1 MAKIKTSETKE
12 VMRSQLSLNPYNPKV
27 HSDKQ
32 VDGQRKNIKAFGY
45 LGGIVWNRRTGNLID
60 GHRRVKALDLLNK
73 YDGTNDYPVK
83 VEVVDFDE
91 KAEKEQ
97 MTYMALGSTRPD
109 YEMIADYLPDIDAN
123 LAGIEPYDLAQI
135 ESFLP
140 QEPVVVEAMDDLI
153 VTPEVTQERRTVA
166 KEQRKEYREK
176 TIEEQRDIEAYITIS
191 FASMDEKRMFC
202 DITGIRESDKF
213 ISGSEI
219 INMIQ

>member
-1 MAKIKTSETKE
+1 MTKIKTSETKE
-12 VMRSQLSLNPYNPKV
+12 VMRSELRLNPYNPKK

-45 LGGIVWNRRTGNLID
+45 LGGIVWNQRTGNLID

-91 KAEKEQ
+91 KQELEQ

-109 YEMIADYLPDIDAN
+109 YQMIADYLPDIDAN

-140 QEPVVVEAMDDLI
+140 QEPVVVEAVDDLI
-153 VTPEVTQERRTVA
+153 TPEVTMERRAVA
-166 KEQRKEYREK
+166 KEQRRENN
-176 TIEEQRDIEAYITIS
+176 ERAVQEQRDIEAYITIS
-191 FASMDEKRMFC
+191 FKDAEEKRMFC
-202 DITGIRESDKF
+202 DITGIRENDKF

-219 INMIQ
+219 IEMIQ

>member
-1 MAKIKTSETKE
+1 MAKVKTSETKE
-12 VMRSQLSLNPYNPKV
+12 VMRSQLSLNPYNPKK

-45 LGGIVWNRRTGNLID
+45 LGGIVWNQRTGNLID

-109 YEMIADYLPDIDAN
+109 YQMIADYLPDIDVN

-153 VTPEVTQERRTVA
+153 VTPEVTQERRVVA
-166 KEQRKEYREK
+166 KEQRKEYREQ
-176 TIEEQRDIEAYITIS
+176 TMEEQRDIDAYITIS

-219 INMIQ
+219 IGMIQ

>member
-1 MAKIKTSETKE
+1 M
-12 VMRSQLSLNPYNPKV
+12 
-27 HSDKQ
+27 
-32 VDGQRKNIKAFGY
+32 
-45 LGGIVWNRRTGNLID
+45 
-60 GHRRVKALDLLNK
+60 
-73 YDGTNDYPVK
+73 K

-109 YEMIADYLPDIDAN
+109 YQMIADYLPDIDVN

-153 VTPEVTQERRTVA
+153 VTPEVTQERRAVA
-166 KEQRKEYREK
+166 KEQRKEYREQ
-176 TIEEQRDIEAYITIS
+176 TMEEQRDIDAYITIS

-219 INMIQ
+219 IGMIQ

>member
-1 MAKIKTSETKE
+1 
-12 VMRSQLSLNPYNPKV
+12 MRSQLSLNPYNPKV

>member
-1 MAKIKTSETKE
+1 MKIKQSETKE
-12 VMRSQLSLNPYNPKV
+12 VMRSQLSLNPYNPKK

-45 LGGIVWNRRTGNLID
+45 LGGIVWNQRTGNLID
-60 GHRRVKALDLLNK
+60 GHRRVKALDQLNK

-91 KAEKEQ
+91 KQEKEQ

-109 YEMIADYLPDIDAN
+109 YQMIADYLPDIDPN

-140 QEPVVVEAMDDLI
+140 QEPVVVETMDDLI
-153 VTPEVTQERRTVA
+153 TPEVTMERRAVA
-166 KEQRKEYREK
+166 KEQRQENKQQAMS
-176 TIEEQRDIEAYITIS
+176 EQRDMEAYITIS
-191 FASMDEKRMFC
+191 FANDEEKKLFC
-202 DITGIRESDKF
+202 DITGMRYGDKF
-213 ISGSEI
+213 IAGKDILE
-219 INMIQ
+219 MIQ

>member
-1 MAKIKTSETKE
+1 M
-12 VMRSQLSLNPYNPKV
+12 SLNPYNPKK

-45 LGGIVWNRRTGNLID
+45 LGGIVWNQRTGNLID

-109 YEMIADYLPDIDAN
+109 YQMIANYLPDIDAN

-153 VTPEVTQERRTVA
+153 TPEVTMERRAVA
-166 KEQRKEYREK
+166 KEQRKENREAAMA
-176 TIEEQRDIEAYITIS
+176 EQRDIEAYITIS
-191 FASMDEKRMFC
+191 FANDEEKQLFC
-202 DITGIRESDKF
+202 DITGMHYGDKF
-213 ISGSEI
+213 IAGKDILE
-219 INMIQ
+219 MIQ

>member
-1 MAKIKTSETKE
+1 MKIKQSETKE

-45 LGGIVWNRRTGNLID
+45 LGGIVWNQRTGNLID

-73 YDGTNDYPVK
+73 YNGANDYPVK

-91 KAEKEQ
+91 KSEKEQ

-109 YEMIADYLPDIDAN
+109 YQMIADYLPDIDVN

-140 QEPVVVEAMDDLI
+140 QEPVVVETMDDLI
-153 VTPEVTQERRTVA
+153 ATPEVTQERRAVA
-166 KEQRKEYREK
+166 REQRKEYREQ
-176 TIEEQRDIEAYITIS
+176 TMEEQRDIEAYITIS
-191 FASMDEKRMFC
+191 FKDAEEKRMFC

-219 INMIQ
+219 IEMIQ

>member
-1 MAKIKTSETKE
+1 MKIKQSETKE
-12 VMRSQLSLNPYNPKV
+12 VMRSQLSLNPYNPKK

-45 LGGIVWNRRTGNLID
+45 LGGIVWNQRTGNLID
-60 GHRRVKALDLLNK
+60 GHRRVKALDQLNK

-91 KAEKEQ
+91 KQEKEQ

-109 YEMIADYLPDIDAN
+109 YQMIADYLPDIDPN

-140 QEPVVVEAMDDLI
+140 QEPVVVETMDDLI
-153 VTPEVTQERRTVA
+153 TPEVTMERRAVA
-166 KEQRKEYREK
+166 KEQRQENKQQAMS
-176 TIEEQRDIEAYITIS
+176 EQRDIEAYITIS
-191 FASMDEKRMFC
+191 FANDEEKKLFC
-202 DITGIRESDKF
+202 DITGMRYGDKF
-213 ISGSEI
+213 IAGKDILE
-219 INMIQ
+219 MIQ